1 MYRVKLENQYGEVIE
16 LTRNKNYTVTNI
28 TGLNPSSAVVNSS
41 ALATMDGAVYNNSRK
56 NSRNIVMTVLPERD
70 IEANRLNL
78 YRYAQPKY
86 PVRVY
91 FENERRNVYIDGYV
105 ETHECD
111 LFSNRQAAQISI
123 ICPQPFFRE
132 TTENRTIASSV
143 EPLFEFEFSTEH
155 DVPKEFSRI
164 MKDKEIIVE
173 NKGDTETG
181 VFIEMH
187 ATGDVSD
194 PVIYNRSTGEF
205 FALNISMY
213 NGDSVFINTNPGEKS
228 VKGQNRSGKMDNLMN
243 YMDLES
249 RWLVLR
255 QGQNVF
261 TYEASGGYEY
271 LHFDITVKDKFEGV

>member
-1 MYRVKLENQYGEVIE
+1 MYKAKLENQYGEVIE
-16 LTRNKNYTVTNI
+16 LTHNKDYTVTSI
-28 TGLNPSSAVVNSS
+28 TGLNPSSATVNSS

-56 NSRNIVMTVLPERD
+56 NSRNIVITVLLQRD

-86 PVRVY
+86 PVRFY

-111 LFSNRQAAQISI
+111 LFGNRQAAQISI

-132 TTENRTIASSV
+132 ITENRIIASSV
-143 EPLFEFEFSTEH
+143 DPMFEFAFYTEI

-164 MKDKEIIVE
+164 VKDKEIILE

-205 FALNISMY
+205 FALKISMY
-213 NGDSVFINTNPGEKS
+213 KGDSVFVNTNPGEKS
-228 VKGQNRSGKMDNLMN
+228 VMGQNISGKMDNLIN
-243 YMDLES
+243 YMDLNS
-249 RWLVLR
+249 KWFALR
-255 QGQNVF
+255 QGNNVF
-261 TYEASGGYEY
+261 TYEVSSGYEF
-271 LHFDITVKDKFEGV
+271 LHFDITVNDKYEGV